1 MSRRCPERHHQN
13 DQHAVVDLIDN
24 PVVAR
29 AYLPLI
35 VAADKLSRTG
45 RPGVCTKEL
54 NWCY

>member
-1 MSRRCPERHHQN
+1 VPERHHQN
-13 DQHAVVDLIDN
+13 DQHSVVDLIDN

-35 VAADKLSRTG
+35 VAADQLSRTG